1 MINICRK
8 HRVREYSET
17 IIHYIDGNGNYMY
30 IDHRNNAGSCV
41 HWGPKARSEGS
52 PWWNTCW
59 QFKDNDYNGKRSVLE
74 FPVVPY
80 VLSGFHC
87 ERH

>member
-41 HWGPKARSEGS
+41 HLGPKARSEGS
-52 PWWNTCW
+52 P
-59 QFKDNDYNGKRSVLE
+59 
-74 FPVVPY
+74 
-80 VLSGFHC
+80 
-87 ERH
+87 

>member
-1 MINICRK
+1 
-8 HRVREYSET
+8 
-17 IIHYIDGNGNYMY
+17 MY

-41 HWGPKARSEGS
+41 HWGLKAGRAGS
-52 PWWNTCW
+52 PWWILVGNLN
-59 QFKDNDYNGKRSVLE
+59 NDYNGKRLVLE

-80 VLSGFHC
+80 ILSGFHC